1 MRKPI
6 RKKCLKI
13 VTKKTTWKFNAHAY
27 INIWIE
33 VKSMTKVSRELTLI
47 VNYLLVVMFVQDGG
61 GLNSSQNIF

>member
-13 VTKKTTWKFNAHAY
+13 VTKKTWKFNAHAY

-47 VNYLLVVMFVQDGG
+47 VNYLLVVMFV
-61 GLNSSQNIF
+61 